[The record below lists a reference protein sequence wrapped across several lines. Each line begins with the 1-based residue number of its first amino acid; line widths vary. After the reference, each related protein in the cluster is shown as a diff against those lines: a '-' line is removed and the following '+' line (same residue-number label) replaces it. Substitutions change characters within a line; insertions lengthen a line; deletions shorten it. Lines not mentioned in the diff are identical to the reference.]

1 MFNLALL
8 IDNHDADNAVNED
21 VIVNSGL
28 ASTVVVKNNGKDAIN
43 YLATN
48 PDIPDVIFLEI
59 NMPIVDG
66 CVFIHEF
73 ESLPEII
80 KDLSRIYIMNSDG
93 TNDLYLKK
101 MVEGNEIHGITP
113 KPLTSAACESIL
125 KS

>member
-8 IDNHDADNAVNED
+8 IDNNDEDNALNKKA
-21 VIVNSGL
+21 IVSAGL
-28 ASTVVVKNNGKDAIN
+28 ASNVVIKNNGRDAIN
-43 YLATN
+43 YLTTN

-73 ESLPEII
+73 ENLPEII
-80 KDLSRIYIMNSDG
+80 KDLSRIYILSKKAETDV
-93 TNDLYLKK
+93 YLQK
-101 MVEGNEIHGITP
+101 MVEGNEIEGIVP
-113 KPLTSAACESIL
+113 KPLTQEICDKIM